1 MVKSE
6 IVQIITDNLYPY
18 LMADGV
24 CLYPSNG
31 LTKYVAKLRDYQLEI
46 SYEFTDNLYR
56 IRIEERKD
64 NQIGYV
70 FLLTQSKNFHRTM
83 RKSLRENGFSKKDF
97 KFHVLCLCKIVRKQ
111 MNDRDNLDAF
121 KMLYAPTLKY
131 DGIFL

>member
-6 IVQIITDNLYPY
+6 IVQIITDNLHPY
-18 LMADGV
+18 LTTEGV
-24 CLYPSNG
+24 CFYPSNG
-31 LTKYVAKLRDYQLEI
+31 LAKYVAKLRDYQIEI

-56 IRIEERKD
+56 IRIEEQRD

-70 FLLTQSKNFHRTM
+70 LFLTQSKNFHRTM
-83 RKSLRENGFSKKDF
+83 RKSLSENGFSKKDF
-97 KFHVLCLCKIVRKQ
+97 KFHVLSLCEIVRKQ
-111 MNDRDNLDAF
+111 MNDFENLDAF